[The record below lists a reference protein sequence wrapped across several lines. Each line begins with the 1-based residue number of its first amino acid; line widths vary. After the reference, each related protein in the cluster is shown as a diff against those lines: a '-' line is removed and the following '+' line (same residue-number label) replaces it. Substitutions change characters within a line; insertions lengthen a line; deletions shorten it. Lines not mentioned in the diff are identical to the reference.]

1 MSRTLPSPIFAIAV
15 LAGIAAAAAAKIAQA
30 ESHVSCNT
38 LPAAVLS
45 QVKTEAGDA
54 TIRGC
59 VKDKENGKLTYEVET
74 LKDGRSRDIE
84 FDASGSVLEVEQEV
98 TGSSVPA
105 AVSDAIATAA
115 KGGKVGKIESVTRGG
130 AIASYETT
138 ITRQGQRHEVAFSPQ
153 GAPVKAD

>member
-1 MSRTLPSPIFAIAV
+1 MRRTPHPSIFVLAAI
-15 LAGIAAAAAAKIAQA
+15 AGIAAANAPA
-30 ESHVSCNT
+30 ESHVPCNT
-38 LPAAVLS
+38 LPSAVLS
-45 QVKTEAGDA
+45 AAKTEAGDA

-59 VKDKENGKLTYEVET
+59 VKDNENGKHIYEVET

-98 TGSSVPA
+98 VGSSVPA
-105 AVSDAIATAA
+105 AVSEAIAKAA
-115 KGGKVGKIESVTRGG
+115 KGGKIGKIESVTRGG

-138 ITRQGQRHEVAFSPQ
+138 ITRQGQRREVAFSPL

>member
-1 MSRTLPSPIFAIAV
+1 MSRTLPSFIFAIAV
-15 LAGIAAAAAAKIAQA
+15 LAGIAAAATTVQA
-30 ESHVSCNT
+30 ESQVSCNT

-105 AVSDAIATAA
+105 PVSDAIATAA
-115 KGGKVGKIESVTRGG
+115 KGGKIGKIESVTRGG

-138 ITRQGQRHEVAFSPQ
+138 ITRQGQRREVAFSPQ

>member
-1 MSRTLPSPIFAIAV
+1 MSCTLPSSIFAIAV
-15 LAGIAAAAAAKIAQA
+15 LAGIAAAATTAQA

-138 ITRQGQRHEVAFSPQ
+138 ITRQGQRREVAFSPQ

>member
-15 LAGIAAAAAAKIAQA
+15 LAGIAAATTVQA
-30 ESHVSCNT
+30 ESHVSCTT

-45 QVKTEAGDA
+45 QLKTEAGDA

-59 VKDKENGKLTYEVET
+59 VKDKENGKLIYEVET
-74 LKDGRSRDIE
+74 VKDGRSRDIE

-105 AVSDAIATAA
+105 PVSDAIATAA

>member
-1 MSRTLPSPIFAIAV
+1 MMRRTQVSFIFVIAV
-15 LAGIAAAAAAKIAQA
+15 VAGIAPAATTAQA

-45 QVKTEAGDA
+45 HAKSEAGDA

-59 VKDKENGKLTYEVET
+59 VKEKENGKLTYEVET

-84 FDASGSVLEVEQEV
+84 FDASGSVLEIEQEV
-98 TGSSVPA
+98 TGSSVPV
-105 AVSDAIATAA
+105 AVSAAIATAA
-115 KGGKVGKIESVTRGG
+115 KGGKAGKIESVTRGG
-130 AIASYETT
+130 AIASYEAT

-153 GAPVKAD
+153 GTPVKAD

>member
-1 MSRTLPSPIFAIAV
+1 MSCTLPSSIFAIAV
-15 LAGIAAAAAAKIAQA
+15 LAGIAAAATTAQA

-38 LPAAVLS
+38 LPAGVLS

-138 ITRQGQRHEVAFSPQ
+138 ITRQGQRREVAFSPQ